1 MSQYA
6 ERRTGNVFARLVAD
20 VNVRTKIL
28 ASSVVVIVITVLVG
42 MLCVQRMST
51 LSGQLESMK
60 NEQVEGMS
68 YLATMRQGIGG
79 MFRGMLLFSLGNAI
93 SPSAEAVKE
102 TKAGDQ
108 MVDDALAE
116 YSKLNTGSNASAER
130 TAAIEDFTKGFT
142 DYKALRNVNFF
153 QEAAPAG
160 YTLPADT
167 LGAYGVA
174 EKAMTDGLNTLQA
187 TESAEADDAAKAAL
201 STYKTARNL
210 LIAAVL
216 IGAIVGLGVG
226 LMVARAI
233 TTQVKTVGDALRAM
247 AAGDLTTAAEVRGR
261 DEIGEMAVA
270 TNEAREGLR
279 TTIGALHESSRTLA
293 DGARRLT
300 ASTERIAS
308 SAAEA
313 ASQADV
319 VSNAAGEVSANVTT
333 VAAGSEE
340 MGASIREISQNANDA
355 AQVAAEAVGVANS
368 TNETI
373 SKLGESSAEIG
384 NVVKTITSIAEQ
396 TNLLALNATIEAARA
411 GDAGKGFAVVAG
423 EVKDLAQETAKA
435 TEDISRR
442 VEAIQVDTQNAV
454 EAIGEISRIIAR
466 INDYQLTIAS
476 AVEEQTATTGEMSRS
491 VGDASGGTSDIANN
505 INGVA
510 NAARATTESLAEAG
524 ETVADLNR
532 VVSELESVVGRFRI

>member
-6 ERRTGNVFARLVAD
+6 EHRAGFLARLVAD
-20 VNVRTKIL
+20 TKVRTKIL

-51 LSGQLESMK
+51 LSTQLEEMK
-60 NEQVEGMS
+60 NEQVEGMG
-68 YLATMRQGIGG
+68 YLATARQGIGG
-79 MFRGMLLFSLGNAI
+79 MFRGMLLFGLGAAVSPPADAI
-93 SPSAEAVKE
+93 KE
-102 TKAGDQ
+102 TKAGDKV
-108 MVDDALAE
+108 VDDAIAA
-116 YSKLNTGSNASAER
+116 YVALNVGTNASAER
-130 TAAIEDFTKGFT
+130 GKAIDAFLAGFS
-142 DYKALRNVNFF
+142 DYKTLRNVNFF
-153 QEAAPAG
+153 QEAAPPG

-167 LGAYGVA
+167 AAAYGTA
-174 EKAMTDGLNTLQA
+174 EKSMTDGLDALQA
-187 TESAEADDAAKAAL
+187 AESAEADKAAKAAL
-201 STYKTARNL
+201 STYQNARTV

-216 IGAIVGLGVG
+216 IGALIGLAVGF
-226 LMVARAI
+226 MVARSI
-233 TTQVKTVGDALRAM
+233 TRQVQSVGDALRAM
-247 AAGDLTTAAEVRGR
+247 AAGDLTMHAEVRGR
-261 DEIGEMAVA
+261 DEIGAMAIA

-355 AQVAAEAVGVANS
+355 AQVAAEAVGVANT

-510 NAARATTESLAEAG
+510 NAARATTESLVEAG

>member
-1 MSQYA
+1 MSQVA
-6 ERRTGNVFARLVAD
+6 EPRRGNLLTRLVAD
-20 VNVRTKIL
+20 TNVRTKIL
-28 ASSVVVIVITVLVG
+28 ASSVVVIVITILVG
-42 MLCVQRMST
+42 VLSVQRMSA
-51 LSGQLESMK
+51 LSSQLKDMK
-60 NEQVEGMS
+60 NEQVAGMAE
-68 YLATMRQGIGG
+68 LTTIRQGIGA
-79 MFRGMLLFSLGNAI
+79 MYRAMMLYSLY
-93 SPSAEAVKE
+93 PEAQKPTAVEE
-102 TKAGDQ
+102 TRAADTV
-108 MVDDALAE
+108 VDDALGRYQA
-116 YSKLNTGSNASAER
+116 LNVGTNASEER
-130 TAAIEDFTKGFT
+130 TAAVEAFSAGRD
-142 DYKALRNVNFF
+142 DYRNLRDVTYFG
-153 QEAAPAG
+153 EAAPAG
-160 YTLPADT
+160 FTPPSDVAA
-167 LGAYGVA
+167 AYGEA
-174 EKAMTDGLNTLQA
+174 EQAMTEGLNRMQA
-187 TESAEADDAAKAAL
+187 VESADADRAAADSQASYESARTILIASVLLGLLAAL
-201 STYKTARNL
+201 GVAL
-210 LIAAVL
+210 L
-216 IGAIVGLGVG
+216 
-226 LMVARAI
+226 VARAI
-233 TTQVKTVGDALRAM
+233 TRQVQSVGDALRAM
-247 AAGDLTTAAEVRGR
+247 AAGDLTRAAEVHGR
-261 DEIGEMAVA
+261 DEIGAMAIA

-279 TTIGALHESSRTLA
+279 ETISALSESSRTLA
-293 DGARRLT
+293 DGARRLS

-319 VSNAAGEVSANVTT
+319 VSNAAGEVSANVST

-355 AQVAAEAVGVANS
+355 AQVAAEAVGVANQ
-368 TNETI
+368 TNDTI
-373 SKLGESSAEIG
+373 AKLGESSAEIG

-442 VEAIQVDTQNAV
+442 VEAIQADTQSAV

-510 NAARATTESLAEAG
+510 DAARATTESLVEAG

-532 VVSELESVVGRFRI
+532 VVSELETVVGRFRV

>member
-1 MSQYA
+1 MSQVA
-6 ERRTGNVFARLVAD
+6 EHRSGGVLTRLVAD
-20 VNVRTKIL
+20 TKVRTKIL
-28 ASSVVVIVITVLVG
+28 ASSVVVIAITILVG
-42 MLCVQRMST
+42 VLCVQRMSS
-51 LSGQLESMK
+51 LAAQLDDM
-60 NEQVEGMS
+60 NREQVAGTAH
-68 YLATMRQGIGG
+68 LGTMQQGLSG
-79 MFRGMLLFSLGNAI
+79 MFRGMLLFSLGADAAAKQDAVADTKEADTMI
-93 SPSAEAVKE
+93 S
-102 TKAGDQ
+102 
-108 MVDDALAE
+108 DALAE
-116 YSKLNTGSNASAER
+116 YTALNVGTNASAER
-130 TAAIEDFTKGFT
+130 TTAIEAFTTGFT
-142 DYKALRNVNFF
+142 DYTNLRDVNYF
-153 QEAAPAG
+153 QLPLPAG
-160 YTLPADT
+160 YTLPADP
-167 LGAYGVA
+167 LAAYGTA
-174 EKAMTDGLNTLQA
+174 ETAMRDGLAQLQELEA
-187 TESAEADDAAKAAL
+187 ADSAAAAEEAQSSYAN
-201 STYKTARNL
+201 ARNT

-216 IGAIVGLGVG
+216 IGALIALAIG

-233 TTQVKTVGDALRAM
+233 TAQVQTVGDALRAM
-247 AAGDLTTAAEVRGR
+247 ASGDLTKDAEVRGR
-261 DEIGEMAVA
+261 DEIGAMAIA
-270 TNEAREGLR
+270 TNAARDGLR
-279 TTIGALHESSRTLA
+279 TTISALSESSRTLA
-293 DGARRLT
+293 DGARRLS

-319 VSNAAGEVSANVTT
+319 VSNAAGEVSANVST

-355 AQVAAEAVGVANS
+355 AQVAAEAVGVANQ
-368 TNETI
+368 TNDTI
-373 SKLGESSAEIG
+373 AKLGESSAEIG

-491 VGDASGGTSDIANN
+491 VGDASGGTSDIASN

-510 NAARATTESLAEAG
+510 NAARATTESLVEAG

-532 VVSELESVVGRFRI
+532 VVSELETVVGRFRI